1 MEEHIMN
8 MLSRLRRSA
17 AIVVAAGAIAAPAL
31 AQEGRPDARLHMSG
45 GSVAFLAGVSW
56 GHGRVTFRGH
66 SYRVKVRGLKVGS
79 IGAAS
84 FNANG
89 DVYHLRRIQD
99 IDGTYGA
106 ADASATMGAGA
117 GAMTLHNNK
126 GVVINMTSSSA
137 GLQLTL
143 APAGVELELE

>member
-1 MEEHIMN
+1 MTY
-8 MLSRLRRSA
+8 SRIVRMA
-17 AIVVAAGAIAAPAL
+17 AIVAAVGAIAAPAL
-31 AQEGRPDARLHMSG
+31 ASDGPADARLHLSG

-56 GHGRVTFRGH
+56 AHGSLDYRGR

-84 FNANG
+84 FDANG
-89 DVYHLRRIQD
+89 DVFHLRHLHD

-117 GAMTLHNNK
+117 GAVTLHNDK
-126 GVVINMTSSSA
+126 GVIINMMTSSS

>member
-1 MEEHIMN
+1 MR
-8 MLSRLRRSA
+8 MLLLVAGLAAAALIPSLASA
-17 AIVVAAGAIAAPAL
+17 QPDGPS
-31 AQEGRPDARLHMSG
+31 DARLHLSG

-56 GHGRVTFRGH
+56 GHGSLDFRGH

-84 FNANG
+84 FNASG
-89 DVYHLRRIQD
+89 DVFHLRSLRD

-106 ADASATMGAGA
+106 ADASATAGA
-117 GAMTLHNNK
+117 GGGAITLHNDK
-126 GVVINMTSSSA
+126 GVVINMTSTNA

-143 APAGVELELE
+143 APAGVDLELE